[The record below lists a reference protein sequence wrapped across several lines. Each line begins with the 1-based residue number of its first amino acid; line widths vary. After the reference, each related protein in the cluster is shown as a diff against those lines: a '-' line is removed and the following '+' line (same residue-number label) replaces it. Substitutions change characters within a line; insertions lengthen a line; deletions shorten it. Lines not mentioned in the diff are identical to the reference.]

1 MTSNGASQVLRDVVV
16 QGELALTRPRSGTD
30 ASTRPHA
37 PSLVPARIGRRT
49 ETPGTDMPV
58 PESPAQA
65 AAAQIGEEARR
76 LGYEEGFAKG
86 CAEGRAQG
94 SEEAQRLASQ
104 AAEQAA
110 RELQAHAER
119 TIQELRQQAQA
130 AYQARI
136 QVLDGLVAALPPQ
149 VEARL
154 AAAEDDMLALC
165 FEVVCRVLGESA
177 ARPEMLRAQ
186 LNRAMDS
193 LRHRRLVAVHLHPDD
208 LAALERDHGL
218 AANRPG
224 GKEIQ
229 WIADAQVAL
238 GGCILQSPEGGLDA
252 RLETQLDALRDLL
265 QQTRAAARAS
275 LSAAAVSES

>member
-1 MTSNGASQVLRDVVV
+1 MTNKGASQVLRDVVV
-16 QGELALTRPRSGTD
+16 QGQLALTRPRSGSD
-30 ASTRPHA
+30 AKAQLHA
-37 PSLVPARIGRRT
+37 PSLVPTRIGRQM
-49 ETPGTDMPV
+49 ETVSADMPG
-58 PESPAQA
+58 SASQA
-65 AAAQIGEEARR
+65 AAEIGEQARR
-76 LGYEEGFAKG
+76 QGYEEGFAKG
-86 CAEGRAQG
+86 RAEGRAQG
-94 SEEAQRLASQ
+94 SEEAQRLAGE

-110 RELQAHAER
+110 RELEAHAQR
-119 TIQELRQQAQA
+119 TTQVLRQEAQA

-136 QVLDGLVAALPPQ
+136 QVLDGLIAALPPQ

-193 LRHRRLVAVHLHPDD
+193 LRHRQLVAVHLHPDD

-218 AANRPG
+218 GASRPG
-224 GKEIQ
+224 GKEVQ
-229 WIADAQVAL
+229 WVADAGVAL

-252 RLETQLDALRDLL
+252 RLETQLHALRDLL